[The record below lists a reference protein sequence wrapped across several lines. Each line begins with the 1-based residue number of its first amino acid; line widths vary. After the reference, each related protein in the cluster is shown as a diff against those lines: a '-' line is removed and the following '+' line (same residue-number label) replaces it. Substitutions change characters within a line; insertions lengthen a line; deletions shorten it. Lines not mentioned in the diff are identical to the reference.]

1 MRYNQAHRGL
11 RHKQTSQRRQTIP
24 LPGMPERLQ
33 QNQESSNQRWDL
45 ETIINMKKPFIPS
58 WIFEQGFPARH
69 VAVLCYVASR
79 GKCLA
84 SQATIGKALH
94 IERGDV
100 GKILRDLVAHQ
111 WLEVLPFGY
120 TGKWVK
126 CHKLTSKEGIRFDA
140 PKRPLGCSQMATQTN
155 NLSSN
160 STLTGEEEI
169 SKKAKAAEKC
179 SELPKNGSIKV
190 KEVSGH
196 SAAAE
201 CAAENA
207 QKGTQEASQRS
218 SSMMTAEKIEA
229 SVTGQSVT
237 LKERDKVL
245 AVIFSDFEHM
255 RGKRPASRKAEKWG

>member
-1 MRYNQAHRGL
+1 MH
-11 RHKQTSQRRQTIP
+11 
-24 LPGMPERLQ
+24 
-33 QNQESSNQRWDL
+33 ESH
-45 ETIINMKKPFIPS
+45 EKKAYKMKKPFIPS

-79 GKCLA
+79 GNCLA

-120 TGKWVK
+120 KGKSVK
-126 CHKLTSKEGIRFDA
+126 CHKLTSKEGIRYDA
-140 PKRPLGCSQMATQTN
+140 PKRLGCSQMATQTN
-155 NLSSN
+155 NISSN
-160 STLTGEEEI
+160 SKLIGEEKI
-169 SKKAKAAEKC
+169 SNKSKSSKQC
-179 SELPKNGSIKV
+179 PQLPKNGSIKV

-196 SAAAE
+196 SAATQG
-201 CAAENA
+201 AAENA
-207 QKGTQEASQRS
+207 QKGVKEALPPSG
-218 SSMMTAEKIEA
+218 SMMTAEKTEA
-229 SVTGQSVT
+229 SVTRQSVT

-255 RGKRPASRKAEKWG
+255 RGKRPASRKAEKWA